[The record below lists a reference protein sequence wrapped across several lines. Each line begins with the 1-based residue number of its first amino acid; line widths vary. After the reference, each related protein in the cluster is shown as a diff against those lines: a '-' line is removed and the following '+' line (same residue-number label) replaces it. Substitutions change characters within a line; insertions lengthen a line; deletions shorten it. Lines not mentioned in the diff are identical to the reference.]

1 MVTGKIVQKDAATDL
16 VTPVPV
22 YATVAGK
29 NLLLGRVFV
38 DEAEAP
44 FRFNAPLNTRK
55 VVVDPDQT
63 LLTRVQ

>member
-1 MVTGKIVQKDAATDL
+1 L

-44 FRFNAPLNTRK
+44 FRFNAPPNTRR

-63 LLTRVQ
+63 LLTRIQ